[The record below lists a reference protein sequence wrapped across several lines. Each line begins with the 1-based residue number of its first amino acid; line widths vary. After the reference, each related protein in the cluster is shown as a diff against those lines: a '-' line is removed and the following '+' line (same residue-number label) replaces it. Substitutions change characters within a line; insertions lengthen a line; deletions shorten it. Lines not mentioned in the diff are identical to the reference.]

1 MIIGDNCNAKSID
14 IIDRNKC
21 YLFLVTFSI
30 LALKRLEWTREEES
44 IRHPSINDL
53 IKFIIVEVTFNN
65 LLSRIIRKVNGLEEL
80 GINVIRNF

>member
-44 IRHPSINDL
+44 IPSINDL
-53 IKFIIVEVTFNN
+53 IKFIIFEVTFNN
-65 LLSRIIRKVNGLEEL
+65 LLSRIIRKVNRLEEL

>member
-1 MIIGDNCNAKSID
+1 MIIGDNCNVKSID

-65 LLSRIIRKVNGLEEL
+65 LLSRIIRKVNRLEEL

>member
-53 IKFIIVEVTFNN
+53 IKFIIFEVTFNN
-65 LLSRIIRKVNGLEEL
+65 LLSRIIRKVNRLEEL

>member
-1 MIIGDNCNAKSID
+1 MIIGDNCNAKSI

-44 IRHPSINDL
+44 IPSINDL
-53 IKFIIVEVTFNN
+53 IKFIIVEVTNKVTFNN
-65 LLSRIIRKVNGLEEL
+65 LLSKII
-80 GINVIRNF
+80 

>member
-1 MIIGDNCNAKSID
+1 MIIGDNCNVKSI

-65 LLSRIIRKVNGLEEL
+65 LLSRIIRKVNRLEEL

>member
-53 IKFIIVEVTFNN
+53 IKFIIVEITFNN
-65 LLSRIIRKVNGLEEL
+65 LLSRIIRKVNRLEEL